1 MVGGGQER
9 EESARVHGS
18 NELEN
23 KMDKKS
29 VVVTLSNGN
38 ERRFVEKEG
47 VSFDYQI
54 GEHNGCLLII
64 EKREVESVIS
74 VPDEEEIL
82 YAYSA
87 DAWSVAKL
95 V

>member
-1 MVGGGQER
+1 
-9 EESARVHGS
+9 
-18 NELEN
+18 
-23 KMDKKS
+23 MDKKS
-29 VVVTLSNGN
+29 VVVTLVNGV
-38 ERRFVEKEG
+38 ERKFIEKEG

-64 EKREVESVIS
+64 EKREVDSVIS

-87 DAWSVAKL
+87 TQWAVAKL
-95 V
+95 I